1 MRLSDERG
9 IVVAWL
15 VRLVLGL
22 AVAGLILFEVGAIAV
37 NAFTLSSTAGDI
49 AVALSTSAAASGAAG
64 PNEGQ
69 LENEG
74 QRLAEE
80 AGATLVSIEVDRSNR
95 VVYVTLRR
103 KADTLFD
110 QRFSAI
116 KGWGRATAEGQA
128 GYQ

>member
-1 MRLSDERG
+1 MDLTDERG

-22 AVAGLILFEVGAIAV
+22 AVAGLVLFEVGAIAV
-37 NAFTLSSTAGDI
+37 NTFTLSSTANDI
-49 AVALSTSAAASGAAG
+49 AIALSTSAAQSGAAG

-69 LENEG
+69 LQNEG
-74 QRLAEE
+74 EELARE
-80 AGATLVSIEVDRSNR
+80 AGAKLVSIEIDRNER
-95 VVYVTLRR
+95 VVVVTLRR
-103 KADTLFD
+103 KADTLLV

-116 KGWGRATAEGQA
+116 RGWGRATAEGQA